1 MTAVRL
7 PAAERRRQ
15 LLEVALSKFSTTGF
29 HETSMNDLA
38 AAAGVTKPVLYQHFP
53 SKNAL
58 YLELVADVSSRLIET
73 IRSGATSIDDPRG
86 QIVNGLRAYF
96 AFMSEQRRAFA
107 LLFGRGAPRD
117 RELVA
122 AVRDAE
128 AAVVEAIAELM
139 SSDVAEPRRSAL
151 AHAIVGMA
159 EGVARH
165 WATTGRHDRLDELA
179 EQTGALLWNGLGSI
193 VEVPVRAS
201 SPLR

>member
-1 MTAVRL
+1 MTAIRL

-15 LLEVALSKFSTTGF
+15 LLEVALSKFSNDGF

-58 YLELVADVSSRLIET
+58 YLELVSDVSGGLIDT
-73 IRSGATSIDDPRG
+73 IRAAATSTDDPRQ
-86 QIVNGLRAYF
+86 QIVAGLRAYF

-117 RELVA
+117 DELVE
-122 AVRDAE
+122 AVRAAE
-128 AAVVEAIAELM
+128 AAVVDAIADLV
-139 SSDVAEPRRSAL
+139 STWFDEPHRSAL

-165 WATTGRHDRLDELA
+165 WATTGRHDRLDDLA
-179 EQTGALLWNGLGSI
+179 EQTGELLWNGLGSA
-193 VEVPVRAS
+193 VDR
-201 SPLR
+201 

>member
-15 LLEVALSKFSTTGF
+15 LLEVALSKFSKRGF

-58 YLELVADVSSRLIET
+58 YLELVADVSDGLIET
-73 IRSGATSIDDPRG
+73 IRAAATSIDDPRE
-86 QIVNGLRAYF
+86 QIVAGLRAYF
-96 AFMSEQRRAFA
+96 AFMSEQRRAFT

-117 RELVA
+117 DELVE

-128 AAVVEAIAELM
+128 GAVVAAIADLLSEWF
-139 SSDVAEPRRSAL
+139 DEQHRSAL

-165 WATTGRHDRLDELA
+165 WAATGRHDQLDELA
-179 EQTGALLWNGLGSI
+179 EQTGTLLWNGLGSV
-193 VEVPVRAS
+193 VER
-201 SPLR
+201 

>member
-15 LLEVALSKFSTTGF
+15 LLEVALSKFSATGF

-38 AAAGVTKPVLYQHFP
+38 AAAGVTKPVFYQYFP

-58 YLELVADVSSRLIET
+58 YLELVADVSSRLIDT
-73 IRSGATSIDDPRG
+73 IRDAATTIADPRE
-86 QIVNGLRAYF
+86 QLVAGLRAYF

-117 RELVA
+117 AELVE

-128 AAVVEAIAELM
+128 AAVVAAIAELM
-139 SSDVAEPRRSAL
+139 SETFDDRERSAL

-165 WATTGRHDRLDELA
+165 WAATGRHDRLDLLA
-179 EQTGALLWNGLGSI
+179 EQTGALLWNGLGSF
-193 VEVPVRAS
+193 VEP
-201 SPLR
+201 